1 MKNLIRKVHWILS
14 AQLGI
19 DLRRL
24 SRAVKGIPRYLWGWL
39 QFRKNYQGRLDFL
52 PCLGDWHEEGG
63 TTQTEYFLQD
73 LHIARKIHAAQPA
86 RHVDIGSRIDGFVAH
101 LASFREV
108 EVFDIRPVNAKI
120 EGVVFRQADLMSPT
134 QALHG
139 CCDSLSCLHALE
151 HFGLGRYGD
160 PVNPQGS
167 QDGLGNMVKLL
178 ASQGVFYLSVPVGLP
193 RVEFNAHRVF
203 DPTDL
208 VHLAAGLGLTLKAL
222 AWVGD
227 DRKLHQSAQFQNDLQ
242 ALAQSHYS
250 LGIFTFMKQ

>member
-24 SRAVKGIPRYLWGWL
+24 FLAVTGIPRYLYAWL
-39 QFRKNYQGRLDFL
+39 QFRKSYSGRLDFL
-52 PCLGDWHEEGG
+52 PCLGDWYEEGG

-73 LHIARKIHAAQPA
+73 LHIARKIHAAQPVK
-86 RHVDIGSRIDGFVAH
+86 HVDIGSRIDGFVAH

-134 QALHG
+134 EALHG

-160 PVNPQGS
+160 PINPQGYE
-167 QDGLGNMVKLL
+167 DGLRNMVKLL
-178 ASQGVFYLSVPVGLP
+178 TSQGVFYLSVPVGQP

-203 DPTDL
+203 DPAEL
-208 VHLAAGLGLTLKAL
+208 VKFAFDLGLTLKAL
-222 AWVGD
+222 AWVGE
-227 DRKLHQSAQFQNDLQ
+227 DRKLHQSAQFESDLQ
-242 ALAQSHYS
+242 TLGQLNYS
-250 LGIFTFMKQ
+250 LGIFTFIKQ